1 MTLLEIFL
9 IAFGLAM
16 DAFAVSISAGTLE
29 LMREFRP
36 AVRLA
41 FHFGWFQFIM
51 PVIGWFIG
59 STIQTY
65 IEVIDHW
72 IAFALLGYIGFKMI
86 KESLEKDKVKKENPS
101 KGKNLVILSVATSID
116 ALAVGFSMA
125 LLNVDIWYPSVIIGV
140 VTGILSFAG
149 IILGNKLGMRFGK
162 QMELIGGIVLII
174 IGLKILIEHLFIL

>member
-1 MTLLEIFL
+1 
-9 IAFGLAM
+9 
-16 DAFAVSISAGTLE
+16 
-29 LMREFRP
+29 
-36 AVRLA
+36 
-41 FHFGWFQFIM
+41 
-51 PVIGWFIG
+51 
-59 STIQTY
+59 
-65 IEVIDHW
+65 
-72 IAFALLGYIGFKMI
+72 MI